1 MMRWKHYVVCR
12 ELKKKFDYTYE
23 NLKRSLKDEVKWN
36 NLTKDG
42 KIFLSFLLNPVNT
55 TLEYKVLKNVE
66 NLEEIRENADL
77 LIYRIHT
84 QLKADY
90 KQPDEKASRF

>member
-1 MMRWKHYVVCR
+1 MILQSWEQKMGAY
-12 ELKKKFDYTYE
+12 YE

-42 KIFLSFLLNPVNT
+42 KIFLSFLLNPGNT
-55 TLEYKVLKNVE
+55 TLEHKVLRNVE